1 MIVGPVSARRATMSL
16 MARPRKP
23 PGLRLLESSGD
34 GKDKR
39 GERVPTVANLP
50 RVAPDPP
57 PQVKENPLAMAE
69 RERVLPILTRARLL
83 HEGSQSALAAYC
95 LASAEA
101 MEAHRRYALGE
112 ISYRELGIDRAHRA
126 WAGQMGLTPSSEDV
140 LTKAAAAVP
149 EEDDP
154 FAWSG

>member
-1 MIVGPVSARRATMSL
+1 MAF

-39 GERVPTVANLP
+39 GKRVPTVANLP

-69 RERVLPILTRARLL
+69 WERVLPILVRARLL

-95 LASAEA
+95 LAAAEA
-101 MEAHRRYALGE
+101 LEAHRRYALGE
-112 ISYRELGIDRAHRA
+112 VSYRELGDLDRAHRA
-126 WAGQMGLTPSSEDV
+126 WAGQMGLTPSTEDV
-140 LTKAAAAVP
+140 LTKAAAQIADD
-149 EEDDP
+149 DDP